1 LRVIHASSKAVSRI
15 TRVSGSKDPLPIPSM
30 FPPYNRGCQETTSFG
45 ASPRK

>member
-1 LRVIHASSKAVSRI
+1 LRVIHASSKAVSRM

-30 FPPYNRGCQETTSFG
+30 FPPFDRGCEETRSFG